1 MNLSYNAKVV
11 WKLINNNRFI
21 SILLIIAYSAGF
33 LFPALLISYKN
44 GLLDAYNEER
54 QFYKSKNDS
63 HGSLI
68 FELEYGEIDK
78 IKDIDYLK
86 SIFGE
91 DIMLQ
96 IAGIE
101 NTPYVSLQNIEL
113 DITQIYWILPSN
125 DTDFIMSEP
134 YDLIGKWISAEN
146 PYDIVLCEKA
156 IKGKWKAEDIIGK
169 RLEIN
174 GEEYTI
180 SGILKGPKHFKYIY
194 ANNQNLKNIKTLMV
208 SFKIK
213 DEANIDERLKEL
225 EKDFVNNFNGNIVLN
240 NMSGNSER
248 TENFKMKEEQKANKY
263 IGLSILAM
271 IFCVLNS
278 YSLMRAIET
287 DNKKSTLIRMSLGA
301 KKKDI
306 LIEQLLFNGI
316 LSLISMLIAI
326 ISANLIQKYFLKF
339 TDFIL
344 TIDLNVI
351 FALVLFS
358 IAISLFSAILS
369 TKNLSKSNLSSI
381 ERGQ

>member
-146 PYDIVLCEKA
+146 
-156 IKGKWKAEDIIGK
+156 
-169 RLEIN
+169 
-174 GEEYTI
+174 
-180 SGILKGPKHFKYIY
+180 
-194 ANNQNLKNIKTLMV
+194 LM
-208 SFKIK
+208 
-213 DEANIDERLKEL
+213 
-225 EKDFVNNFNGNIVLN
+225 
-240 NMSGNSER
+240 
-248 TENFKMKEEQKANKY
+248 
-263 IGLSILAM
+263 
-271 IFCVLNS
+271 
-278 YSLMRAIET
+278 
-287 DNKKSTLIRMSLGA
+287 
-301 KKKDI
+301 
-306 LIEQLLFNGI
+306 I
-316 LSLISMLIAI
+316 LSFVRKL
-326 ISANLIQKYFLKF
+326 
-339 TDFIL
+339 
-344 TIDLNVI
+344 
-351 FALVLFS
+351 
-358 IAISLFSAILS
+358 
-369 TKNLSKSNLSSI
+369 
-381 ERGQ
+381 